1 MQGWVWVRGA
11 RGRLDRMYAM
21 IKQRSLLYNAT
32 TALDRSDPGL
42 KQVFLEG
49 ASARVLHNNAAMGEF
64 EFEVSVGE
72 DTLVL
77 RVESEAQETNWI
89 AWVNLASS
97 EEAWRDT
104 LSKMFVPEKNDKEE
118 EEGKAAKAAEEETSV
133 FRKSKVGVLRESGE
147 WDGYNKNEQ
156 IMIEYMSRLIDTYL
170 ETVKKNLM
178 DSLPKVGCNRASAS
192 VVHHAVSAQPHRGE
206 RVQCAYLQYLQPKP
220 RPQSDG
226 GDGLGGEIIPRRTRR

>member
-72 DTLVL
+72 ETLVL

-118 EEGKAAKAAEEETSV
+118 EAAKAAEEETSV

-206 RVQCAYLQYLQPKP
+206 RVQRAYLQYLQPKP
-220 RPQSDG
+220 RP
-226 GDGLGGEIIPRRTRR
+226 

>member
-72 DTLVL
+72 ETLVL

-118 EEGKAAKAAEEETSV
+118 EEEGDYDRVHVATDRHVSRDGEEESHGLAPQG
-133 FRKSKVGVLRESGE
+133 RLQPS
-147 WDGYNKNEQ
+147 
-156 IMIEYMSRLIDTYL
+156 EYER
-170 ETVKKNLM
+170 
-178 DSLPKVGCNRASAS
+178 SAS
-192 VVHHAVSAQPHRGE
+192 RCICSTAPWKT
-206 RVQCAYLQYLQPKP
+206 CT
-220 RPQSDG
+220 
-226 GDGLGGEIIPRRTRR
+226 TRLSPISTTETSSLV